1 MNYPVHL
8 NRKMHIFP
16 GNRNHACS
24 LKYFH
29 EYDLW
34 SIGTLVVKSEKIWKT
49 KKLSNEIISPAT
61 KGGGGSCLDELR
73 MFKISVLSKT
83 EKFWSTNLDIQ
94 YW

>member
-61 KGGGGSCLDELR
+61 KGGG
-73 MFKISVLSKT
+73 VLSGWVKNVQN
-83 EKFWSTNLDIQ
+83 KCVK
-94 YW
+94 